1 MYSLIPNDEDDDMII
16 KEESDSDSYDVKKK
30 KDHFRQNS
38 DIKTPNNSDI
48 MEQITN
54 DLLKS
59 KSMMNSKIKDIQ
71 SFKTLK
77 PEDKR
82 KKQLKIKKERG
93 IDTLWSSK

>member
-1 MYSLIPNDEDDDMII
+1 
-16 KEESDSDSYDVKKK
+16 
-30 KDHFRQNS
+30 
-38 DIKTPNNSDI
+38 

-93 IDTLWSSK
+93 IDTL